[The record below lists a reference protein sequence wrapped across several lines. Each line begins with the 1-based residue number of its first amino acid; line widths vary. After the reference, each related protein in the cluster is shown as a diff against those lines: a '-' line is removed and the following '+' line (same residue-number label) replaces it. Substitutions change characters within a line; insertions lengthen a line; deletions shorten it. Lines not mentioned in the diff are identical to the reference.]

1 MNLFDCEL
9 LNHLPPKLVE
19 DYLAQGIFIKKTYE
33 KNELIHLEGEVCKQ
47 IEIVCD
53 GEIAVERIDES
64 GRLLTVNIFTRNMLV
79 GANLIFSTTNHY
91 PMTVTSKKQS
101 HAIVIEKELLFQ
113 LCNQYPNFL
122 LQFIQ
127 IISDLSVIIGT
138 KVKQRVSRTIK
149 ESIISFLGKQY
160 SLQNSKKIILPTSKK
175 DLAERMGVS
184 RSSFSR
190 ELQKMK
196 NQGLI
201 DFDSKSITIL
211 QQEILP

>member
-1 MNLFDCEL
+1 MNLFECQL
-9 LNHLPPKLVE
+9 LDHLPPNLVT
-19 DYLAQGIFIKKTYE
+19 DYMANGYFIKKTYE
-33 KNELIHLEGEVCKQ
+33 KNELIHLEDEICDQ

-53 GEIAVERIDES
+53 GQIAVERIDES
-64 GRLLTVNIFTRNMLV
+64 GRLLTVNVFTRNMLV
-79 GANLIFSTTNHY
+79 GANLIFSSTNHY
-91 PMTVTSKKQS
+91 PMTITSRTKS
-101 HAIVIEKELLFQ
+101 HAIVIKKELLFQ

-127 IISDLSVIIGT
+127 IISDLSVTIGT

-149 ESIISFLGKQY
+149 ESIISFLRKQY
-160 SLQNSKKIILPTSKK
+160 SLQNSNRIILPTSKK

-184 RSSFSR
+184 RTSFSR

-201 DFDSKSITIL
+201 DFDKNSVTIL
-211 QQEILP
+211 DDSIL